1 MYKKIKFCHNN
12 NVTFGGIMKTDLK
25 KYQDV
30 KLKNRLKNQKLEYE
44 LGKDYFELSTNDIN
58 NNTSQSSRLVE
69 LSEKSL
75 NSQFNKP
82 NN

>member
-1 MYKKIKFCHNN
+1 
-12 NVTFGGIMKTDLK
+12 MKTDLK